1 MNREIK
7 FRVYVLKTK
16 TLHYMNS
23 GKQPLTEID
32 FVRRK
37 VSILKERG
45 ETIDNNI
52 VETYNFE
59 DVRIM
64 QYIGLKNDYN
74 EEVYEGDIFYDEV
87 QDENGYIGYDNA
99 EIKLIYERV
108 IQSTDNDELT
118 TLTIIGDIYT
128 IKDNY
133 PEMLR
138 EWIYNERD

>member
-7 FRVYVLKTK
+7 FRVYIPKTK
-16 TLHYMNS
+16 TLHYMKT
-23 GKQPLTEID
+23 GKNPIVEID
-32 FVRRK
+32 FVRQK
-37 VSILKERG
+37 ISILKEQG
-45 ETIDNNI
+45 ETIDKNI

-59 DVRIM
+59 DVKIM

-128 IKDNY
+128 IQDNY

>member
-1 MNREIK
+1 MNREFK
-7 FRVYVLKTK
+7 FRVYIPKTK
-16 TLHYMNS
+16 TIHYMNS
-23 GKQPLTEID
+23 GKQPITEID
-32 FVRRK
+32 FVRKK
-37 VSILKERG
+37 VSILKESG
-45 ETIDNNI
+45 ETIDKNI
-52 VETYNFE
+52 IETYNFE
-59 DVRIM
+59 DVKIM

-74 EEVYEGDIFYDEV
+74 EELYEGDIFYDEV

-108 IQSTDNDELT
+108 IQSTDNDELI
-118 TLTIIGDIYT
+118 TLDIIGDIYT

>member
-7 FRVYVLKTK
+7 FRVYIPKTK
-16 TLHYMNS
+16 TLHYMNR

-32 FVRRK
+32 FVRK
-37 VSILKERG
+37 KISILKESS
-45 ETIDNNI
+45 ETIDKI
-52 VETYNFE
+52 ETYNFE

-64 QYIGLKNDYN
+64 QFIGVKNDYG
-74 EEVYEGDIFYDEV
+74 EELYEGDIFYDEV

-108 IQSTDNDELT
+108 IQSTDNDELI
-118 TLTIIGDIYT
+118 TLDIIGDIYT

-133 PEMLR
+133 PERLE
-138 EWIYNERD
+138 EWLYNERD

>member
-7 FRVYVLKTK
+7 FRVYVSKTK
-16 TLHYMNS
+16 TIHYMDC
-23 GKQPLTEID
+23 GKHPITEID
-32 FVRRK
+32 FVRKK
-37 VSILKERG
+37 VSILKESG
-45 ETIDNNI
+45 ETINKNI
-52 VETYNFE
+52 IETYNFDE
-59 DVRIM
+59 VKIM

-128 IKDNY
+128 IQDNY

>member
-7 FRVYVLKTK
+7 FRVYIPKTK
-16 TLHYMNS
+16 TLHYMKT
-23 GKQPLTEID
+23 GKNPIVEID
-32 FVRRK
+32 FVRQK
-37 VSILKERG
+37 ISILKESS
-45 ETIDNNI
+45 ETIDKI
-52 VETYNFE
+52 ETYNFE

-64 QYIGLKNDYN
+64 QFIGVKNDYG
-74 EEVYEGDIFYDEV
+74 EELYEGDIFYDEV

-118 TLTIIGDIYT
+118 TLSILGDIYT

-133 PEMLR
+133 PEILFK
-138 EWIYNERD
+138 ID